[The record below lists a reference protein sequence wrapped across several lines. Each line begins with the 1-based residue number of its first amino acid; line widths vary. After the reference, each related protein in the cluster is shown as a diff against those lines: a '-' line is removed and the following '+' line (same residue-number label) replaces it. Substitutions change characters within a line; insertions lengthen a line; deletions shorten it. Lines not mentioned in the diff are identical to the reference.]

1 MRIYEIAKELG
12 VSSKDVMSVLK
23 SLGVDFSNHMSV
35 LSENI
40 VSKVKQHFSDNKKTE
55 EKSKKEFEKKEV
67 ITSAEKKSDTK
78 IESKKQVFKEE
89 SKVKNIVHQ
98 TREIAKEEMNILP
111 EVEEKAVYVPK
122 KSDYIAEPLQLAEEE
137 LIDDV
142 IEKNK
147 ISKLLTT
154 KIGLDRRIFRPG
166 RRKKKRKK
174 QITVTPDVKIV
185 KEIVVDKSLPLFEV
199 ANLLG
204 KQSGEVI
211 MALMRKGMICNRNHI
226 LSTDIIKSLADHF
239 GVAILA
245 PQKTDADK
253 NSKIREETDS
263 SVHRWPVVVVMGHV
277 DHGKTT
283 LLDYVRKMNVAA
295 SEKGGITQH
304 LGAYDVDSAHG
315 KIVFIDTP
323 GHEAFSQM
331 RERGAKITDIVIL
344 VVAVDDGIM
353 PQTVEAINHAKAAG
367 VPIIVAVNKIDKN
380 SSPAALETIKRQL
393 AKYELMPEDWGGNV
407 VVVPIS
413 AKTGQG
419 VNELLEMVVLQ
430 SQLMDLKA
438 DVNVPARAFILES
451 KVEKGLGPVATVICT
466 QGTLKQGD
474 FFTCGASTGRVRV
487 LINSH
492 GKRITQVLPSIPA
505 QVVGFDSFAAV
516 ADWLTVVP
524 QDVYSKARQAKQEN
538 SQSAELNQQQ
548 GATMGDSASFVK
560 SGEVQKV
567 LNLIIKSD
575 TRGSIDAVLGCIQK
589 LSKLSKEINCPIR
602 VMLTGI
608 GDISE
613 SDVELAEHSHAII
626 YAFHVKPEKNAG
638 FMAKEKNVDIRP
650 FDIVYHLMED
660 IEKTLESKRKIET
673 VWKQCGEATVK
684 KVFDIK
690 GVGIIAGCYM
700 RDGVLSRGN
709 KVTCMRDGKNIGVGK
724 VVSLQRDKKS
734 IKEIHAGYECGFVC
748 EGFNSWQEGDTV
760 ICSTEVKDT
769 QKK

>member
-12 VSSKDVMSVLK
+12 VSSKDVMSFLK
-23 SLGVDFSNHMSV
+23 TLGVDFSNHMSV
-35 LSENI
+35 LPDNVI
-40 VSKVKQHFSDNKKTE
+40 FKVKQHFSVSKKIDG
-55 EKSKKEFEKKEV
+55 KSRKEFEKKEV
-67 ITSAEKKSDTK
+67 ITSSEQRYDTK
-78 IESKKQVFKEE
+78 IESKKQILKEE
-89 SKVKNIVHQ
+89 PKVKNIVHQ
-98 TREIAKEEMNILP
+98 TREIAKEEINILP
-111 EVEEKAVYVPK
+111 EEKPVYVPK

-137 LIDDV
+137 MIDEV

-147 ISKLLTT
+147 ISKLLTN
-154 KIGLDRRIFRPG
+154 KIGLEKRAFRPG
-166 RRKKKRKK
+166 RRRKRRKK
-174 QITVTPDVKIV
+174 QVSVAPDVKIV
-185 KEIVVDKSLPLFEV
+185 KEVVVDKSLPLFEV

-204 KQSGEVI
+204 KQSGELI
-211 MALMRKGMICNRNHI
+211 MVLMRKGMVCNRNHI

-253 NSKIREETDS
+253 IAKLRTETGT

-283 LLDYVRKMNVAA
+283 LLDYIRKMNVAG

-304 LGAYDVDSAHG
+304 LGAYEVDSKHG

-331 RERGAKITDIVIL
+331 RERGAKITDIAIL

-353 PQTVEAINHAKAAG
+353 PQTVEAINHAKASG
-367 VPIIVAVNKIDKN
+367 VPIIVAINKIDKN

-393 AKYELMPEDWGGNV
+393 AKYELMSEDWGGSV

-438 DVNVPARAFILES
+438 DISVPARAFILES

-474 FFTCGASTGRVRV
+474 YFTCGASTGRVRV

-505 QVVGFDSFAAV
+505 QVVGFDSFATV
-516 ADWLTVVP
+516 SDWLTVVP
-524 QDVYSKARQAKQEN
+524 QDVYSKARQEKQEI

-548 GATMGDSASFVK
+548 GVTMGDSASHVK
-560 SGEVQKV
+560 GEVQKV

-589 LSKLSKEINCPIR
+589 LSKLSKEINCPLR

-638 FMAKEKNVDIRP
+638 IMAKEKNVDIRP
-650 FDIVYHLMED
+650 FDIVYHLAED

-673 VWKQCGEATVK
+673 VWKQCGEATVR

-700 RDGVLSRGN
+700 RDGVLSKGN
-709 KVTCMRDGKNIGVGK
+709 RVTCMRDGRNVGVGK
-724 VVSLQRDKKS
+724 VTSLQRDKKS
-734 IKEIHAGYECGFVC
+734 IKEVHAGYECGFVC
-748 EGFNSWQEGDTV
+748 EGFNEWQEGDTV
-760 ICSTEVKDT
+760 ICSSEVKDT

>member
-12 VSSKDVMSVLK
+12 VSSKDVMSLLK
-23 SLGVDFSNHMSV
+23 TLGVDFSNHMSV
-35 LSENI
+35 LPENVI
-40 VSKVKQHFSDNKKTE
+40 SKVKQRFSENKQTE
-55 EKSKKEFEKKEV
+55 EKAKKEFEKKEV
-67 ITSAEKKSDTK
+67 ITSAEKRSDTK

-89 SKVKNIVHQ
+89 PKVKNIVHQ
-98 TREIAKEEMNILP
+98 TREIAKEEINILP
-111 EVEEKAVYVPK
+111 EVEKKPAYVPK

-137 LIDDV
+137 LIDEV

-147 ISKLLTT
+147 ISKLLTN
-154 KIGLDRRIFRPG
+154 KIGLERRTFRPG
-166 RRKKKRKK
+166 RRRKRRKK
-174 QITVTPDVKIV
+174 QVTVTPDVKIV

-199 ANLLG
+199 ASLLG
-204 KQSGEVI
+204 KQSGELI
-211 MALMRKGMICNRNHI
+211 MALMRKGMVCNRNHI

-253 NSKIREETDS
+253 MAKLRTDTGT

-283 LLDYVRKMNVAA
+283 LLDYIRKMNVAG

-304 LGAYDVDSAHG
+304 LGAYEVDSSHG

-331 RERGAKITDIVIL
+331 RERGAKITDIAIL

-367 VPIIVAVNKIDKN
+367 VPIIVAINKIDKN

-419 VNELLEMVVLQ
+419 VNELLEMIVLQ

-438 DVNVPARAFILES
+438 DISVPARAFILES
-451 KVEKGLGPVATVICT
+451 KVQKGLGPVATVICT

-487 LINSH
+487 LINSQ

-524 QDVYSKARQAKQEN
+524 QDVYSKARQEKQEI

-548 GATMGDSASFVK
+548 GVTMGDSASHVK
-560 SGEVQKV
+560 GETQKV

-613 SDVELAEHSHAII
+613 GDVELAEHSHAII

-638 FMAKEKNVDIRP
+638 LMAKEKNVDVRP
-650 FDIVYHLMED
+650 FDIVYHLVED

-700 RDGVLSRGN
+700 RDGVLSKGN
-709 KVTCMRDGKNIGVGK
+709 RVTCMRDGRSIGVGK

-734 IKEIHAGYECGFVC
+734 IKEVHAGYECGFVC
-748 EGFNSWQEGDTV
+748 EGFNDWQEGDTV
-760 ICSTEVKDT
+760 ICSAEVKDT

>member
-1 MRIYEIAKELG
+1 M
-12 VSSKDVMSVLK
+12 
-23 SLGVDFSNHMSV
+23 
-35 LSENI
+35 
-40 VSKVKQHFSDNKKTE
+40 
-55 EKSKKEFEKKEV
+55 
-67 ITSAEKKSDTK
+67 
-78 IESKKQVFKEE
+78 
-89 SKVKNIVHQ
+89 
-98 TREIAKEEMNILP
+98 
-111 EVEEKAVYVPK
+111 
-122 KSDYIAEPLQLAEEE
+122 AEEE
-137 LIDDV
+137 LIDEV
-142 IEKNK
+142 IEKSK
-147 ISKLLTT
+147 ISKLLTN
-154 KIGLDRRIFRPG
+154 KIGLERRAFRPG
-166 RRKKKRKK
+166 RRRKRRQK
-174 QITVTPDVKIV
+174 QTSVAPEVKAV
-185 KEIVVDKSLPLFEV
+185 KEIIVDKSLPLFEV
-199 ANLLG
+199 ANFLG
-204 KQSGEVI
+204 KQSGELI

-239 GVAILA
+239 GIAILA
-245 PQKTDADK
+245 PQKAEADK
-253 NSKIREETDS
+253 IAKLRIDTGS
-263 SVHRWPVVVVMGHV
+263 SVHRWPVVAVMGHV

-283 LLDYVRKMNVAA
+283 LLDYIRKMNVAG

-323 GHEAFSQM
+323 GHEAFFSM
-331 RERGAKITDIVIL
+331 RERGAKITDLVVL

-367 VPIIVAVNKIDKN
+367 VPIIVAINKIDKN
-380 SSPAALETIKRQL
+380 SSPAALETVKRQL

-419 VNELLEMVVLQ
+419 VNELLEMIVLQ

-438 DVNVPARAFILES
+438 DVTVPARAFILES

-474 FFTCGASTGRVRV
+474 YFTCGASTGRVRV
-487 LINSH
+487 LINSQ
-492 GKRITQVLPSIPA
+492 GKRITQVLPSIPV

-516 ADWLTVVP
+516 GDWLTVVP
-524 QDVYSKARQAKQEN
+524 QDVYSKARQEKQEF

-548 GATMGDSASFVK
+548 GVTMGEGSK
-560 SGEVQKV
+560 TKGETQKV

-589 LSKLSKEINCPIR
+589 LSKLSKEINCPLR
-602 VMLTGI
+602 VMLTGV

-613 SDVELAEHSHAII
+613 SDIEMAEHSHAII

-638 FMAKEKNVDIRP
+638 MLAKEKNVDIRP
-650 FDIVYHLMED
+650 FDIVYHLIED

-700 RDGVLSRGN
+700 REVFLRR
-709 KVTCMRDGKNIGVGK
+709 VIE
-724 VVSLQRDKKS
+724 SL
-734 IKEIHAGYECGFVC
+734 A
-748 EGFNSWQEGDTV
+748 
-760 ICSTEVKDT
+760 
-769 QKK
+769 